1 MGGLMNLLNQLKF
14 KRSLGLGGTG
24 LPTEE
29 DDFRLPN
36 QAQSLELPPNDPPL
50 MPVPE
55 IDDTENLYGDP
66 RSLEA
71 YRQHALNT
79 PTRENSQPDKL
90 GRGLAAL
97 SGFLQQDQNP
107 NINQTDAM
115 NKLLDRPYEDAR
127 KDYTIKREGLQGAV
141 GAEES
146 SLNRKRLGSQRS
158 EDLEYRKETSKQ
170 ASEDRKAAL
179 EQKRIDAEERA
190 KDRDL
195 DREARSEASR
205 EAAQARKEIAQMNND
220 LRRDIAS
227 SKNSGN
233 VDSDKG
239 WTIKEDS
246 EGGYQRI
253 NSRTGEVQKVEGA
266 RAKTTPGENTRR
278 GNLQSMLDDVSRI
291 ERTSA
296 EKSSQI
302 GPLDSVWEG
311 IKSATTGTNPEMR
324 DIKRTTENLSDMLLR
339 ARSGAQINEKEF
351 SRLRQL
357 VPNTSSPF
365 ATFQQDLKLFKK
377 ELEATIKNTIPGNKN
392 KLTIEG
398 YEVEEE

>member
-146 SLNRKRLGSQRS
+146 SLNRKRLGSQRK
-158 EDLEYRKETSKQ
+158 EDLEYRKEASRL
-170 ASEDRKAAL
+170 ASEDRKAERERRDRESL
-179 EQKRIDAEERA
+179 ERNE
-190 KDRDL
+190 DRDL
-195 DREARSEASR
+195 DRASR
-205 EAAQARKEIAQMNND
+205 ESLTREQIEARKEQARMNAD

-227 SKNSGN
+227 NKAPSSEPLVDIYDPETRQNIKVPRSQAVGKPSRVTEKETNRQQFVEDSITELEEAREFFSKN
-233 VDSDKG
+233 KG
-239 WTIKEDS
+239 VT
-246 EGGYQRI
+246 
-253 NSRTGEVQKVEGA
+253 
-266 RAKTTPGENTRR
+266 
-278 GNLQSMLDDVSRI
+278 
-291 ERTSA
+291 
-296 EKSSQI
+296 
-302 GPLDSVWEG
+302 GPLQGRISKGKRFLDMNDPKVNKYMNVLESYRGESLPQKAGTALTKTELSVYDPLLAG
-311 IKSATTGTNPEMR
+311 VNQPDDQLMTNLEETIRRLKNMR
-324 DIKRTTENLSDMLLR
+324 GHRN
-339 ARSGAQINEKEF
+339 
-351 SRLRQL
+351 
-357 VPNTSSPF
+357 
-365 ATFQQDLKLFKK
+365 
-377 ELEATIKNTIPGNKN
+377 PGSKT